1 MTIRRFGQIGG
12 HIPGA
17 INVPWSKMVNEDGT
31 LKSAD
36 ELKNLYESIN
46 ITTDKEI
53 MTYCVIGERASYTWF
68 VLKYLLSYPN
78 VKTYDGSWL
87 EQSNNM
93 ENPIE
98 NKKLIKESNYL
109 LYTEMNECI
118 LGIALENNG
127 LELMD

>member
-12 HIPGA
+12 HISGA
-17 INVPWSKMVNEDGT
+17 VNVPWSKMVNEDGT
-31 LKSAD
+31 LQSVD
-36 ELKNLYESIN
+36 EFKNLYESVN

-53 MTYCVIGERASYTWF
+53 ITYCVIGERTSYTWF
-68 VLKYLLSYPN
+68 VLKYLLGYPN

-98 NKKLIKESNYL
+98 NEKLIKESNYL
-109 LYTEMNECI
+109 LYTEMNECG
-118 LGIALENNG
+118 LGIGLENNG
-127 LELMD
+127 LDLMD

>member
-1 MTIRRFGQIGG
+1 
-12 HIPGA
+12 
-17 INVPWSKMVNEDGT
+17 MVNEDGT

-68 VLKYLLSYPN
+68 VLKYLVGYPN

>member
-1 MTIRRFGQIGG
+1 VLYIEFNDNKTIWSNGG
-12 HIPGA
+12 HISGA

-68 VLKYLLSYPN
+68 VLKYLLGYPN
-78 VKTYDGSWL
+78 VKTYDGS
-87 EQSNNM
+87 
-93 ENPIE
+93 
-98 NKKLIKESNYL
+98 
-109 LYTEMNECI
+109 
-118 LGIALENNG
+118 
-127 LELMD
+127 